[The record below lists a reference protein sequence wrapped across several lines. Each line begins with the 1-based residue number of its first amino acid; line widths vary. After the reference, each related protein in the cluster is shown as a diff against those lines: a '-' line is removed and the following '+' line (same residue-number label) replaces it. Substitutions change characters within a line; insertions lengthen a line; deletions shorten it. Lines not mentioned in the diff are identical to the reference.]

1 MLDPEEKT
9 EPAAPP
15 PAPPAAKGGRLIPVL
30 VGVNTLALLAVVGL
44 QVVTLRGAGARA
56 APAADEGAPP
66 AEAREAAARKAGKDV
81 KDAVP
86 GPTLRLADF
95 VVRLRD
101 PESDRF
107 ARLSFELELPDEKA
121 KTEVTGRMAP
131 IRDAFL
137 AYLSDRTADDLR
149 GSEAIAR
156 VKGALAQKLTD
167 LAPGAGVRGL
177 YLTELVIQ

>member
-1 MLDPEEKT
+1 
-9 EPAAPP
+9 
-15 PAPPAAKGGRLIPVL
+15 V
-30 VGVNTLALLAVVGL
+30 ALLAVVGL
-44 QVVTLRGAGARA
+44 QVAMLRGAGARA
-56 APAADEGAPP
+56 PRAADESAPP
-66 AEAREAAARKAGKDV
+66 ADAREAAHRKPARDGKE
-81 KDAVP
+81 AVP

-101 PESDRF
+101 PENDRF

-121 KTEVTGRMAP
+121 KSEVTGRMAP

-137 AYLSDRTADDLR
+137 AYLSDRSADDLR